1 MSKTLSTGAI
11 LSIAKTYGTSY
22 SMTAITNA
30 SEAVATL
37 AAGHGTVA
45 GDYLEITSGWGLLS
59 GMIVR
64 AKTVSTNDVTLEGI
78 STTDTSKYPAG
89 SGTGSVRRITAWDAM
104 SQVKNLSRSGGDQ
117 KWADATALEDVVET
131 QMPTTRGAISMS
143 IDVFDDPTL
152 AWYSSVQTAS
162 DAGTPYAFRI
172 ALKSGAKVVA
182 NAYWSLMDVPD
193 IQRDQI
199 LTTNIALSFAA
210 KPKRYAT

>member
-1 MSKTLSTGAI
+1 MGKTLSTGAI
-11 LSIAKTYGTSY
+11 LSIAKTYGTS
-22 SMTAITNA
+22 SNMTAITNA
-30 SEAVATL
+30 TEAVATL
-37 AAGHGTVA
+37 AVGHGVVA
-45 GDYLEITSGWGLLS
+45 GDYLEVTSGWGLLNA
-59 GMIVR
+59 MIVR

-78 STTDTSKYPAG
+78 ATTDTTKYPAG
-89 SGTGSVRRITAWDAM
+89 SGTGSIRRITAWDAM

>member
-1 MSKTLSTGAI
+1 MPDDVIDGLWLAGYDWTG
-11 LSIAKTYGTSY
+11 
-22 SMTAITNA
+22 TAWVRGFERVDEDANLNELRYQLGLTQDAPIP
-30 SEAVATL
+30 AVATPVPHL
-37 AAGHGTVA
+37 PDG
-45 GDYLEITSGWGLLS
+45 
-59 GMIVR
+59 
-64 AKTVSTNDVTLEGI
+64 
-78 STTDTSKYPAG
+78 
-89 SGTGSVRRITAWDAM
+89 
-104 SQVKNLSRSGGDQ
+104 
-117 KWADATALEDVVET
+117 WADATALEDVVET

>member
-1 MSKTLSTGAI
+1 MGKTLSTGAI
-11 LSIAKTYGTSY
+11 LSIAKTYGTS
-22 SMTAITNA
+22 SNMTAITNA
-30 SEAVATL
+30 TEAVATL
-37 AAGHGTVA
+37 AAGHGVVA
-45 GDYLEITSGWGLLS
+45 GDYLEVTSGWGLLNA
-59 GMIVR
+59 MIVR

-78 STTDTSKYPAG
+78 ATTDTTKYPAG
-89 SGTGSVRRITAWDAM
+89 SGTGSIRRITAWDAM
-104 SQVKNLSRSGGDQ
+104 SQVKNLSRSGGEQ

>member
-1 MSKTLSTGAI
+1 L
-11 LSIAKTYGTSY
+11 
-22 SMTAITNA
+22 
-30 SEAVATL
+30 
-37 AAGHGTVA
+37 
-45 GDYLEITSGWGLLS
+45 
-59 GMIVR
+59 IVR

-78 STTDTSKYPAG
+78 ATTDTTKYPAG
-89 SGTGSVRRITAWDAM
+89 SGTGSIRRITAWDAM
-104 SQVKNLSRSGGDQ
+104 SQVKNLSRSGGEQ